1 MRRRRFRQVGTARR
15 RPRRSSAVSRVLIAE
30 DSDDY
35 REVLQRLFEL
45 EGYEVIA
52 AEDGAAALKHLRA
65 GAAPALVITDL
76 MMPNVNGA
84 ELVSIMRVEFPR
96 IPFLMLTGDA
106 ARAPAGVPVLP
117 KPIDIGALLATVR
130 QFVAAQR

>member
-1 MRRRRFRQVGTARR
+1 
-15 RPRRSSAVSRVLIAE
+15 VSRVLIAE

-45 EGYEVIA
+45 EGYDVIA